1 MESVVVVGAV
11 TTYAFMEGLTMLA
24 ESYKRR
30 RFEEGKEE
38 GRRAVVDEIRNAPP
52 DKRLEVIDRIIAE
65 TQEIVQRGDR
75 NRAVLK
81 RLSPETRER
90 VERELYG
97 SQD

>member
-1 MESVVVVGAV
+1 
-11 TTYAFMEGLTMLA
+11 MLA

-30 RFEEGKEE
+30 RFEEGKEEGKEE

-75 NRAVLK
+75 NREVLK